1 MKTGLLITSFA
12 VLCLS
17 AGPAM
22 AATFGDGG
30 VALQGVLDGM
40 TTAPVA
46 GSSSVNVLNDEITDG
61 ADKYWHITGS
71 GGSVSTIIVEIAGYA
86 GTNVFGVYDIA
97 NPASRVQLFAGAADA
112 ADQAVLSVKADGSV
126 WVNLVDT
133 GVDFGSTWFGW
144 YLDASAGA
152 NGGLWYS
159 DTGLNAD
166 QMDHMYAYE
175 GKGDTVKIDDEI
187 PGPSGGDLPPAP
199 WTSNEYVLAWEDL
212 DNRIGSDRDYTDMVL
227 MVESVYVPVPG
238 AILLGVIGLG
248 AVGVGLRRFA

>member
-1 MKTGLLITSFA
+1 
-12 VLCLS
+12 
-17 AGPAM
+17 M

-40 TTAPVA
+40 TLAPVA

-97 NPASRVQLFAGAADA
+97 NPASMVQLFAGSANE
-112 ADQAVLSVKADGSV
+112 ADQAFLSIKADGSV
-126 WVNLVDT
+126 WVNNVDT
-133 GVDFGSTWFGW
+133 TVDFGSTWFGW
-144 YLDASAGA
+144 YLDSRPAQAS
-152 NGGLWYS
+152 GGLWYS
-159 DTGLNAD
+159 DTGLNSD
-166 QMDHMYAYE
+166 SMDHMYAYQ
-175 GKGDTVKIDDEI
+175 GKNDTVQILD
-187 PGPSGGDLPPAP
+187 PGGDSGGDLPPAP
-199 WTSNEYVLAWEDL
+199 WTPNEYVLAWEDL
-212 DNRIGSDRDYTDMVL
+212 DNSVSDRDYTDMVL